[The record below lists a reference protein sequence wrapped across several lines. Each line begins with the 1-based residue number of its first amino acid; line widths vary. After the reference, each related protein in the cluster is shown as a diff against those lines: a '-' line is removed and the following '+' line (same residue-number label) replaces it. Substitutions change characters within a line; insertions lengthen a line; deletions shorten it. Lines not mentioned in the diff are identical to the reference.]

1 MGKVLQHILSGFKGR
16 SASKLRRGVANS
28 PGNRSKVTDGCPAK
42 GDVPKFPPKMEIGYW
57 KKTGLFL
64 QKTGPNKNEIGHFL
78 VEIKKEYCH
87 IEYHPSYDHDENAIS
102 FGHFVAS
109 YNKMVKA
116 FEELF
121 SLLVKVRK
129 SRDVGFGYGDHIIEL
144 EAVAKEFY
152 SDLNGYVAWAIESH
166 NRLNLRGKATRD
178 GAGQKIHWSPVGLPH
193 AGGQPGPSGLKRTT
207 SQGSLLRSAANHNIK
222 KAPPFPK
229 DLEVG
234 DDWQDHG
241 VFLQNPIARS
251 RGSSIRQCL
260 KELKKQYKLSD
271 YDPRL
276 RYDRCVESFAEFMS
290 LFNKCA
296 GEIDNI
302 IHKLLEVLI
311 IHKSQSNGK
320 KGSYVPDVDKIEKAA
335 KKFRNDIAS
344 YAEWAVESYND
355 ISYTN
360 EAVFF

>member
-1 MGKVLQHILSGFKGR
+1 MVIS
-16 SASKLRRGVANS
+16 
-28 PGNRSKVTDGCPAK
+28 
-42 GDVPKFPPKMEIGYW
+42 
-57 KKTGLFL
+57 
-64 QKTGPNKNEIGHFL
+64 
-78 VEIKKEYCH
+78 
-87 IEYHPSYDHDENAIS
+87 IE
-102 FGHFVAS
+102 
-109 YNKMVKA
+109 KA
-116 FEELF
+116 FAELF
-121 SLLVKVRK
+121 ALLVKVRK
-129 SRDVGFGYGDHIIEL
+129 SRDVGFGYSDHIDAL
-144 EAVAKEFY
+144 EAVAKEFH

-360 EAVFF
+360 EAVFFGIDEPIQLRPLRGDPDQPE